1 MKKYQRIEQITFLR
15 TLVQTITVKIFE
27 CFGYVCIVVCIVVLS
42 RLRFLFKASCQL
54 RRTLVFIGVVMT
66 K

>member
-15 TLVQTITVKIFE
+15 ILVQTITVKIFE
-27 CFGYVCIVVCIVVLS
+27 CFGNVCIVVLS
-42 RLRFLFKASCQL
+42 CLRILFKASCQL
-54 RRTLVFIGVVMT
+54 RRTLVFIGVVIT